1 MVLVATLANK
11 NAIQDLDIFLFSLQ
25 LWSKSPNKIYIYC
38 DTEVANWVKTAY
50 PLLQIQTQIAL
61 DPYTGLSRKQMEQT
75 RGRKF
80 PSVWCD
86 LMAEKIELL
95 EWIFRENPKEA
106 ESDGIFL
113 MDADIC
119 FLGPLPTIPVGTKL
133 ALSPHEIRSRDTQ
146 KFGHYNGGFLWTSSS
161 EMPELW
167 SKATATSRYYE
178 QAALEDIATHYKETA
193 TLYEFPTTINYGWWR
208 LLQGNESAQT
218 LQKLWNIHEGVLS
231 IGTKPLQSIH
241 THWHEISDRATFT
254 FNQFVL
260 RLLRLTAKKDRNT
273 LKLIRHLE
281 QKIEVLRRV

>member
-11 NAIQDLDIFLFSLQ
+11 NVIQDLDIFLFSLQ
-25 LWSKSPNKIYIYC
+25 LWSKSPIKIYIYC

-50 PLLQIQTQIAL
+50 PLLQIQIQIAL

-80 PSVWCD
+80 PSMWCD
-86 LMAEKIELL
+86 LMAEKIRLL
-95 EWIFRENPKEA
+95 EWIFKENPAEA
-106 ESDGIFL
+106 NLDGIFL

-119 FLGPLPTIPVGTKL
+119 FLGPLPTIPVGTQL

-167 SKATATSRYYE
+167 SKATITSRYYE

-193 TLYEFPTTINYGWWR
+193 GLYEFPTTTNYGWWR
-208 LLQGNESAQT
+208 LFQGEESAQT
-218 LQKLWNIHEGVLS
+218 LQKMWNLREGVLC
-231 IGTKPLQSIH
+231 IGANPLQSIH
-241 THWHEISDRATFT
+241 THWYETSYRDTVL
-254 FNQFVL
+254 FNQIVL
-260 RLLRLTAKKDRNT
+260 RFLRLVAKKDRNT
-273 LKLIRHLE
+273 LKLVRHLE
-281 QKIEVLRRV
+281 QKIEILRRF